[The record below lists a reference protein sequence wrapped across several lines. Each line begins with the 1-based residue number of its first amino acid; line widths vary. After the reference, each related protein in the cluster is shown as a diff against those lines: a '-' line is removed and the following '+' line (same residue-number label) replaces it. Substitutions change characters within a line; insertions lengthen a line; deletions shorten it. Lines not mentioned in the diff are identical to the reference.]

1 MTAHGES
8 PVNNWLDKSLLEQ
21 IRMADLT
28 DRRAR
33 SFVEDQQE
41 HTDPQVA
48 AHARHV
54 LGGERSVAS
63 LVDLVI
69 EQGQFAFD
77 AVKQAVNGM
86 DPELLDDLRRRT
98 GTDAA
103 SLRERLKPE
112 PYEPSAEVHSYLE
125 QSGVRSLPSLDE
137 LKARLGVDPYAVFD
151 LDGLEE
157 RQRGQTAPRSSQD

>member
-1 MTAHGES
+1 MTAHGEN

-21 IRMADLT
+21 IRMGELR
-28 DRRAR
+28 DRRVR
-33 SFVEDQQE
+33 SFVEDQLH
-41 HTDPQVA
+41 HTDPQVVQ
-48 AHARHV
+48 HARGV
-54 LGGERSVAS
+54 LDGERSVAS

-77 AVKQAVNGM
+77 AVKQAVNGL
-86 DPELLDDLRRRT
+86 DPAVLDELRRRT

-103 SLRERLKPE
+103 SLRDLLKPE
-112 PYEPSAEVHSYLE
+112 PYEPSAEVRSYLE

-137 LKARLGVDPYAVFD
+137 LKDRLGVDPYAIFD

-157 RQRGQTAPRSSQD
+157 RQRGQSVPRPSQD